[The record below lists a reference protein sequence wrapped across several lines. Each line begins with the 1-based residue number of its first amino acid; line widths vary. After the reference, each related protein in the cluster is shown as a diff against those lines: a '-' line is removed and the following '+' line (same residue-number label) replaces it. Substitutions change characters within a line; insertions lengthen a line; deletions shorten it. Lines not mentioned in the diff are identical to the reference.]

1 MATAPYGV
9 RLLVG
14 AATIAV
20 EETIKLPK
28 TILMYPMTLAST
40 AAHVVMRFQQNLAEL
55 VIKGDSTLEHIFPPK
70 DEQPEWATFDEDLP
84 DDDGR
89 RRRGSDAIDTERRT
103 EGRFALY
110 TSPDGAD
117 GRPTH
122 WARPAKPAGQAGGVC
137 AGGGRGARLRSA
149 DPGAAAGPAAIAR
162 RRRARSPA
170 GLRGGHQGARAVPD
184 AARQQDHARDGEVTA
199 NPQQAVRRLGS
210 ANSAE
215 NPFPVRAV
223 AIRIAGWID
232 RLGTVWVEGQLT
244 QINIRPGAKTV
255 FMVLRDPAA
264 DMSLTVTAPR
274 DLVDNAPVKLV
285 EGVQVVVCGKPNFFT
300 GRGTL
305 TLRLSEIRAVGIGE
319 LLARIERL
327 RQLLAAEG
335 LFDPRLK
342 RPIPFLPSM
351 IGLITGRAS
360 AAERDVTTVAAARWP
375 AVRFAVRNTAVQ
387 GPTAVSQ
394 IVTALRELDS
404 DPDVDVI
411 VVARGGGSV
420 EDLLPFSDE
429 TLCRAIAA
437 CRTPVVSAVGH
448 EPDNPLCDLV
458 ADLRAATP
466 TDAAKRIVPDTAAE
480 QHLLDDLRRRSA
492 QALRNWVGR
501 EERALAQLRSRPV
514 LAEPLAALDGAR
526 RRDSPRPVRG
536 SPGHHPTD
544 RRAGRTRRSP
554 VGPAGDAGSG
564 GHPGPRLRR
573 GADGWRRRVGW
584 RCCDPSTTP
593 RPGPRCGCGSATAR
607 SRRRVKGP
615 ADGE

>member
-1 MATAPYGV
+1 M
-9 RLLVG
+9 
-14 AATIAV
+14 
-20 EETIKLPK
+20 
-28 TILMYPMTLAST
+28 
-40 AAHVVMRFQQNLAEL
+40 
-55 VIKGDSTLEHIFPPK
+55 
-70 DEQPEWATFDEDLP
+70 
-84 DDDGR
+84 
-89 RRRGSDAIDTERRT
+89 
-103 EGRFALY
+103 
-110 TSPDGAD
+110 
-117 GRPTH
+117 
-122 WARPAKPAGQAGGVC
+122 
-137 AGGGRGARLRSA
+137 
-149 DPGAAAGPAAIAR
+149 
-162 RRRARSPA
+162 
-170 GLRGGHQGARAVPD
+170 
-184 AARQQDHARDGEVTA
+184 TA
-199 NPQQAVRRLGS
+199 NSVSNATTPAGS

-232 RLGTVWVEGQLT
+232 KLGAVWVEGQLT

-274 DLVDNAPVKLV
+274 SLVDNAPVKLV

-335 LFDPRLK
+335 LFDPGLK
-342 RPIPFLPSM
+342 RPIPFLPNT

-360 AAERDVTTVAAARWP
+360 AAEHDVTTVAAARWP

-404 DPDVDVI
+404 DAGVDVI
-411 VVARGGGSV
+411 VLARGGGSV

-466 TDAAKRIVPDTAAE
+466 TDAAKKIVPDTAAE
-480 QHLLDDLRRRSA
+480 QRLLNDLRRRSA

-501 EERALAQLRSRPV
+501 EERVLAQLRSRPV
-514 LAEPLAALDGAR
+514 LAEPLGRAGGAG
-526 RRDSPRPVRG
+526 RRDPSRPIRG
-536 SPGHHPTD
+536 PSRHHPTD
-544 RRAGRTRRSP
+544 RRASRTCRP
-554 VGPAGDAGSG
+554 LVGPAGDAG
-564 GHPGPRLRR
+564 PGCHAGTRLRR
-573 GADGWRRRVGW
+573 GADGWRRGF
-584 RCCDPSTTP
+584 
-593 RPGPRCGCGSATAR
+593 GGSVAI
-607 SRRRVKGP
+607 RRRRSGGDD
-615 ADGE
+615 ATSAGRRRRDRGDE